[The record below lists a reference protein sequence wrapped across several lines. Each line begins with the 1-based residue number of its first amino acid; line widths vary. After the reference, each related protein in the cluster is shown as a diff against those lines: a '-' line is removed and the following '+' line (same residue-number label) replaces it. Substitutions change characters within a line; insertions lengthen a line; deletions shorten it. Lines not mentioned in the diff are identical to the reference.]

1 MFSICTSCIGK
12 LQSLTQSDYPSDFPC
27 VARIAPVAVFRLT
40 LLDKTKTAIVGGL
53 TGINNTGMS
62 IFERHNVN
70 ILGNGKRTILFAHG
84 YGCDQIMWR
93 FLTPAFEDY
102 RVVLFDL
109 VGAGKSDI
117 SKYSREKYATL
128 DGYADDILEII
139 HAVSGA
145 PAIFVGHSVS
155 SMIGVLAA
163 IKRPEAFERLVL
175 VGPSPCYIND
185 GNYVGGFTKNDIKE
199 LLQTLDENHLG
210 WSRAMAPVIM
220 KNEDRPELARELEES
235 FCRTDPEVAKHFARV
250 TFLSDNRAD
259 LPLLKIPALVLQCAE
274 DSIAPPSVCEYVHR
288 HIVGSSLVQLQ
299 ATGHC
304 PHLSAPKETT
314 HAIRAYLGRH

>member
-1 MFSICTSCIGK
+1 
-12 LQSLTQSDYPSDFPC
+12 
-27 VARIAPVAVFRLT
+27 
-40 LLDKTKTAIVGGL
+40 
-53 TGINNTGMS
+53 MS
-62 IFERHNVN
+62 ILERHNVN
-70 ILGNGKRTILFAHG
+70 IIGNGRKTILFAHG

-128 DGYADDILEII
+128 GGYADDVLEII
-139 HAVSGA
+139 HAVSAA

-163 IKRPEAFERLVL
+163 IKQPGAFERLVL
-175 VGPSPCYIND
+175 VGPSPCYLND
-185 GNYVGGFTKNDIKE
+185 GDYLGGFTKSDIDG

-210 WSRAMAPVIM
+210 WSKAMAPVIM
-220 KNEDRPELARELEES
+220 KNEDRPELATELAES
-235 FCRTDPEVAKHFARV
+235 FCRTDPEIAKHFARV

-259 LPLLKIPALVLQCAE
+259 LPLLKVPCLVLQCSE
-274 DSIAPPSVCEYVHR
+274 DSIAPLNVGEYVHR
-288 HIVGSSLVQLQ
+288 HLVDSSLVQLR

-304 PHLSAPKETT
+304 PHLSGPEETT
-314 HAIRAYLGRH
+314 HAIREYLSRH